1 VGNKANPRRRRG
13 VTASAPRN
21 RRNDPPERSDT
32 ELRMSEATLLNIL
45 EASPDAISLNRLS
58 DLRYVAVNSVFIEA
72 TGIDVEDALSKTPD
86 QLGIWQDKSQFE
98 EFMRRVK
105 ADGAVK
111 DMEVDFRGRGQQVLS
126 TLTSAVVV
134 VIDETPCI
142 VSFTRDISKL
152 KEAERKRIESES
164 TFRKIIE
171 SSPDAIA
178 IIEFATGRYI
188 EGNDAFLHATGLR
201 KEELLNTTVRQLG
214 IWKNE
219 KTLRESLRALREA
232 GVIRSQPIDIKHSSG
247 RRSPYLFSAVLAD
260 IGEKKCAVVIGQD
273 VTDIR
278 EAENKLKA
286 ARQAALDADK
296 AKSEF
301 LSNMS
306 HEIRTPMNAILGMA
320 DLLARTP
327 LSEDQRRFVEL
338 MRVNGDALLDLIND
352 ILDLAK
358 IESGRLTIESTGL
371 DLEELIEKVGEAMA
385 IRAHEKGLEL
395 AVYSAPDVPTNL
407 IGDPLRLRQIL
418 FNLLGNAIKF
428 TERGEVSLTVEREH
442 TEKRDESRIGDRLNS
457 PISLRFSVADTGVGV
472 ASDKLESIFS
482 SFEQADSS
490 TTRKYGGTGLG
501 LAIAKRLVQL
511 HGGKIT
517 VKSQPGKGS
526 CFSFTAKF
534 GIDALPTVKSQENV
548 GLNGARVMVAD
559 DTTLNRTVIR
569 KNIEREG
576 AMLVDFSDLDGA
588 FVELGL
594 ARAAGHPYQL
604 IILDCAEP
612 DMGRIEALLELGG
625 IDQKQTRIVA
635 MLTSDNMSAKIVR
648 LARMGITAYLVKPIR
663 RADLLRAIASAMG
676 TNKVDSAVAAE
687 DTRIH
692 NRKLPPLHVLLAD
705 DSPVNR
711 LLIKAYFNGTP
722 IKLDEAENG
731 QIAQNKFKA
740 GKFDLVLMDMRMP
753 VMDGYAATRS
763 IREWE
768 QTNQLARTPIIALT
782 ASALE
787 EEVRKSLQAG
797 CDAHLSKPVKR
808 GTLLDAIAEAIE

>member
-1 VGNKANPRRRRG
+1 
-13 VTASAPRN
+13 
-21 RRNDPPERSDT
+21 
-32 ELRMSEATLLNIL
+32 MSEATLLNIL

-72 TGIDVEDALSKTPD
+72 TGLDVEDALSKTPD

-111 DMEVDFRGRGQQVLS
+111 DMEVDFRGRGDQVLS

-178 IIEFATGRYI
+178 IIEFATGCYI
-188 EGNDAFLHATGLR
+188 EGNDAFLQATGLS
-201 KEELLNTTVRQLG
+201 KEELLTTTVRQLG

-219 KTLRESLRALREA
+219 KTLRESLRTLREV

-278 EAENKLKA
+278 EAENKLKS

-320 DLLARTP
+320 DLLARTQ

-358 IESGRLTIESTGL
+358 IESGRLTIESASL
-371 DLEELIEKVGEAMA
+371 ELEELIQKVGEAMA

-428 TERGEVSLTVEREH
+428 TEKGEVSLTVERDH
-442 TEKRDESRIGDRLNS
+442 AEKKDESRTGDRNS
-457 PISLRFSVADTGVGV
+457 PVSLRFSVMDTGVGV

-501 LAIAKRLVQL
+501 LAIAKRLVEL
-511 HGGKIT
+511 YGGKIS

-526 CFSFTAKF
+526 CFTFTAKF
-534 GIDALPTVKSQENV
+534 GLGTSATAKSAEEV
-548 GLNGARVMVAD
+548 GLNGARVMIAD
-559 DTTLNRTVIR
+559 DTALNRTVIR
-569 KNIEREG
+569 KNLEREG
-576 AMLVDFSDLDGA
+576 AMLVDFSGLDGA

-604 IILDCAEP
+604 LILDCAAP
-612 DMGRIEALLELGG
+612 DMGRIEALLERGG

-663 RADLLRAIASAMG
+663 RVDLLRAIANAMG
-676 TNKVDSAVAAE
+676 ASRVDSAVAAE
-687 DTRIH
+687 SARIDH
-692 NRKLPPLHVLLAD
+692 RKLPPLHVLLAD

-731 QIAQNKFKA
+731 QIAENKFKA

-763 IREWE
+763 IRQWE
-768 QTNQLARTPIIALT
+768 QTNQRARTPIIALT

-787 EEVRKSLQAG
+787 EEVCKSLQAG

-808 GTLLDAIAEAIE
+808 GTLLDAIADAIE

>member
-1 VGNKANPRRRRG
+1 
-13 VTASAPRN
+13 
-21 RRNDPPERSDT
+21 
-32 ELRMSEATLLNIL
+32 MSEATLLNIL

-72 TGIDVEDALSKTPD
+72 TGIQVEDALSKTPE
-86 QLGIWQDKSQFE
+86 QLGIWQDKSQLD
-98 EFMRRVK
+98 EFMRRIK

-188 EGNDAFLHATGLR
+188 EGNHAFLQATGLG
-201 KEELLNTTVRQLG
+201 KEELLKATVRQLG
-214 IWKNE
+214 IWKDE
-219 KTLRESLRALREA
+219 KTLKDSLRTLREA

-260 IGEKKCAVVIGQD
+260 VGGKQCAVVIGQD

-306 HEIRTPMNAILGMA
+306 HEIRTPMNAMLGMA

-358 IESGRLTIESTGL
+358 IESGRLTIESASF

-407 IGDPLRLRQIL
+407 VGDPLRLRQIL

-428 TERGEVSLTVEREH
+428 TEKGEVSLTVEREQV
-442 TEKRDESRIGDRLNS
+442 EKRDESIIGDRRNS
-457 PISLRFSVADTGVGV
+457 SLSLRFSVTDTGVGV

-511 HGGKIT
+511 YGGKIS
-517 VKSQPGKGS
+517 VKSQPEKGS
-526 CFSFTAKF
+526 CFTFTAKF
-534 GIDALPTVKSQENV
+534 GVGASAIARSHENV
-548 GLNGARVMVAD
+548 GLSGARVMVAD

-569 KNIEREG
+569 KNLEREG

-604 IILDCAEP
+604 IILDCAGP
-612 DMGRIEALLELGG
+612 DMGRIEALLERGG

-648 LARMGITAYLVKPIR
+648 LARMGITAYLVKPVR
-663 RADLLRAIASAMG
+663 RAELLRAIASAMG
-676 TNKVDSAVAAE
+676 TNKVDSTVAAE
-687 DTRIH
+687 ARIDD
-692 NRKLPPLHVLLAD
+692 RKLPPLHVLLAD

-768 QTNQLARTPIIALT
+768 QTNQLTRTPIIALT

-808 GTLLDAIAEAIE
+808 GTLLDAIAAAIE

>member
-1 VGNKANPRRRRG
+1 
-13 VTASAPRN
+13 
-21 RRNDPPERSDT
+21 
-32 ELRMSEATLLNIL
+32 MSEATLLNIL
-45 EASPDAISLNRLS
+45 EASPDAISLNRIS

-72 TGIDVEDALSKTPD
+72 TGIEVEDALSKTPD

-98 EFMRRVK
+98 EFMRRIK

-178 IIEFATGRYI
+178 IIEFASGRYI
-188 EGNDAFLHATGLR
+188 EGNDAFLLATGLR
-201 KEELLNTTVRQLG
+201 KEDLLNTTVRQLG

-219 KTLRESLRALREA
+219 KTLRESLKTLREV

-260 IGEKKCAVVIGQD
+260 IGGMECAVVIGQD

-286 ARQAALDADK
+286 ARQAALDADQ

-358 IESGRLTIESTGL
+358 IESGRLTIESASF

-395 AVYSAPDVPTNL
+395 AVYCAPDVPTNL
-407 IGDPLRLRQIL
+407 VGDPLRLRQIL

-428 TERGEVSLTVEREH
+428 TERGEVSLTVEAIRRKSGTNAASEIAAI
-442 TEKRDESRIGDRLNS
+442 RPYICVFRS
-457 PISLRFSVADTGVGV
+457 PI
-472 ASDKLESIFS
+472 
-482 SFEQADSS
+482 
-490 TTRKYGGTGLG
+490 
-501 LAIAKRLVQL
+501 
-511 HGGKIT
+511 
-517 VKSQPGKGS
+517 P
-526 CFSFTAKF
+526 
-534 GIDALPTVKSQENV
+534 
-548 GLNGARVMVAD
+548 
-559 DTTLNRTVIR
+559 
-569 KNIEREG
+569 
-576 AMLVDFSDLDGA
+576 
-588 FVELGL
+588 
-594 ARAAGHPYQL
+594 
-604 IILDCAEP
+604 
-612 DMGRIEALLELGG
+612 
-625 IDQKQTRIVA
+625 
-635 MLTSDNMSAKIVR
+635 
-648 LARMGITAYLVKPIR
+648 
-663 RADLLRAIASAMG
+663 
-676 TNKVDSAVAAE
+676 
-687 DTRIH
+687 
-692 NRKLPPLHVLLAD
+692 
-705 DSPVNR
+705 
-711 LLIKAYFNGTP
+711 
-722 IKLDEAENG
+722 
-731 QIAQNKFKA
+731 
-740 GKFDLVLMDMRMP
+740 
-753 VMDGYAATRS
+753 
-763 IREWE
+763 
-768 QTNQLARTPIIALT
+768 
-782 ASALE
+782 ASALLLTNSSQFSRASNRRTRRLRANMAAPAWASPSRNAWFNSMAARSPLRANPE
-787 EEVRKSLQAG
+787 RVVASPSLRNSA
-797 CDAHLSKPVKR
+797 
-808 GTLLDAIAEAIE
+808 